1 MKLHIKLR
9 NSSDIEF
16 DVDELKI
23 TDLIELITN
32 LTESKEMCS
41 VECNDNN

>member
-23 TDLIELITN
+23 ADLIELITN